1 MTWHLRDLVTDE
13 RTGRLRETKLWSNIG
28 KALMSVA
35 FIVVTMRGAG
45 TEWLWLTYGGVV
57 VLHELGSKFMNQSQQ
72 KLDKEKANEN

>member
-57 VLHELGSKFMNQSQQ
+57 VLHELGSKYLKQ
-72 KLDKEKANEN
+72 KEKANEN

>member
-28 KALMSVA
+28 KAAMTFA
-35 FIVVTMRGAG
+35 FILVTVRGAG

-57 VLHELGSKFMNQSQQ
+57 VLHELGARHYNQAQQ
-72 KLDKEKANEN
+72 KLDKEQP